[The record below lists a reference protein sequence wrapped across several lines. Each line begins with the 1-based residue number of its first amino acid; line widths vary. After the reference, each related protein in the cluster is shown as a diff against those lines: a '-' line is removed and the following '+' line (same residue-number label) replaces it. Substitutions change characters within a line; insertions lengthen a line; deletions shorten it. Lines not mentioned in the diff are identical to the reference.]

1 MHAAALLLLASRCR
15 PAWSPGAQ
23 PSAHRVDLDYGAS
36 STLFRVDGSFELF
49 DVAPGQHLI
58 RPIVPGYA
66 MSSLVVTVPAEAGEA
81 LHVQSFFPD
90 RAILPTTSPSLSYPL
105 EVAANGPEDYFTPPP
120 GVNLIAMFKS
130 PMVMMMLFSAVMA
143 IALPKITASMEDDP
157 EVKAEM
163 DAQRKRMAKS
173 MDWSGSLSGKL
184 ASAGSNEAGSG
195 SSTPAAVKAAP
206 APARGAQNKRGGKRR

>member
-1 MHAAALLLLASRCR
+1 
-15 PAWSPGAQ
+15 
-23 PSAHRVDLDYGAS
+23 
-36 STLFRVDGSFELF
+36 
-49 DVAPGQHLI
+49 
-58 RPIVPGYA
+58 
-66 MSSLVVTVPAEAGEA
+66 MSSVGTEPCSASLTQQLVVTVPAEAGEA

-143 IALPKITASMEDDP
+143 IALPKITVSLKARRRADPQASMEDDP

-173 MDWSGSLSGKL
+173 MDWSGS
-184 ASAGSNEAGSG
+184 
-195 SSTPAAVKAAP
+195 
-206 APARGAQNKRGGKRR
+206 